1 MEFKEKLAKITEK
14 SKSCAEQSEQ
24 DNKIWIEKV
33 QELYQNIQNW
43 FAEYIQQGY
52 IDIEFPD
59 RDLLI
64 EMGTE
69 LIDEYD
75 DEGNISLVREVEKL
89 TKIWNMELNIGGKYL
104 VILEPTGINI
114 IGAFGKINLYFQGH
128 KDEQIFLLLIKDEKE
143 GFYWELLRNRKQKDK
158 ILFTKES
165 FEKLLDE
172 WLEKW
177 AEI

>member
-52 IDIEFPD
+52 MDIEFPD
-59 RDLLI
+59 FEYEEI
-64 EMGTE
+64 TEM
-69 LIDEYD
+69 
-75 DEGNISLVREVEKL
+75 
-89 TKIWNMELNIGGKYL
+89 WNMELKIGGRYL
-104 VILEPTGINI
+104 IILEPTGINI